1 MADTYMRIASVHSQ
15 VSPPLALERW
25 LVPSMNNPLSGK
37 TQSVTRWIHELK
49 KGDCAAAELLWQ
61 FLQAR
66 LIALASR
73 QVGFAVSYDQE
84 DVALDAFAT
93 LCEGIRDGRYEIVN
107 RNALWSLL
115 GVITINGARK
125 RSRDEKRL
133 RRGGSFSRI
142 ANNDQTL
149 NSITTNELSPE
160 DSYFAMEECK
170 RMLSILPSEDLKRL
184 AVLKVDGYTNE
195 ELAEILNCT
204 RRSVQRRLKLIREI
218 WTNELD
224 E

>member
-1 MADTYMRIASVHSQ
+1 
-15 VSPPLALERW
+15 
-25 LVPSMNNPLSGK
+25 MNNPLSGK
-37 TQSVTRWIHELK
+37 TQSVTRWINELK
-49 KGDCAAAELLWQ
+49 KGDAAAADLLWQ
-61 FLQAR
+61 FLQSR

-73 QVGFAVSYDQE
+73 QVGFSVSYDKE

-93 LCEGIRDGRYEIVN
+93 LCEGIREGRYEIAN

-125 RSRDEKRL
+125 RSRNEKRL
-133 RRGGSFSRI
+133 RRGGSFTRTKS
-142 ANNDQTL
+142 NDKTL
-149 NSITTNELSPE
+149 DSITTNELSPE
-160 DSYFAMEECK
+160 DSYFALEECK
-170 RMLSILPSEDLKRL
+170 RLLSILPNENLKRL

-195 ELAEILNCT
+195 EVAEIMNCT